1 MKKKILKNKPLVE
14 VIFEIRWQLQEL
26 KEGGKIDPHYKLLVG
41 RLYDRC
47 NKEYPYHEQLPTALM
62 PDEMLENV
70 IQHRFRKGE
79 TNWPLIQIGPGIFA
93 VNDTNNYVWNDFE
106 KRILKGVNTLFDIY
120 PDSKN
125 LIISDLMLR
134 YINAVEFDFENDDI
148 FQFLRDKMQ
157 LEISMPSQLFKEAE
171 VEKKPLNF
179 NWVFSFPCVKPKAT
193 ITLRFGQGKKQDTD
207 ALIWETLV
215 QSKYAGIPKLPSELD
230 RWLNDAHDI
239 AEDWFFELA
248 ENLLERFE

>member
-1 MKKKILKNKPLVE
+1 MVKKILKNKPLVE
-14 VIFEIRWQLQEL
+14 VIFEVRWQLQEL

-106 KRILKGVNTLFDIY
+106 KRTLKGVNTLFEIY

-134 YINAVEFDFENDDI
+134 YINAVKFDFENDDI

-157 LEISMPSQLFKEAE
+157 LEISIPSQLFEKAE

-179 NWVFSFPCVKPKAT
+179 NWVFSFPCAKPKAT
-193 ITLRFGQGKKQDTD
+193 ITLRFGRGKKQDTD
-207 ALIWETLV
+207 ALMWETLV
-215 QSKYAGIPKLPSELD
+215 QSKFPVIPKLPSELD

-239 AEDWFFELA
+239 TEDWFFKLV
-248 ENLLERFE
+248 ENLVERFE

>member
-1 MKKKILKNKPLVE
+1 MERKILKNKPLVE
-14 VIFEIRWQLQEL
+14 VIFEVRWQLQEL

-79 TNWPLIQIGPGIFA
+79 TTWPLIQIGPGIFA

-106 KRILKGVNTLFDIY
+106 KRTLKGVSTLFEIY

-134 YINAVEFDFENDDI
+134 YINAVKFDFENDDI

-157 LEISMPSQLFKEAE
+157 LEISMPSQLFEEVE

-179 NWVFSFPCVKPKAT
+179 NWVFSFPCAKPKAT
-193 ITLRFGQGKKQDTD
+193 ITLGFGRGKTQDTD
-207 ALIWETLV
+207 ALVWETLV
-215 QSKYAGIPKLPSELD
+215 QSKSPDIPKLPSELD

-239 AEDWFFELA
+239 AEDWFFKLA